1 MIPRPFII
9 AGPTASGKTD
19 LALALAKKIDGEI
32 VSVDSRQIYKGLNIG
47 TACPKGL
54 WQDNSFYVEGIKYYL
69 ADFLPVDKKFDVSL
83 FCTEAQKIENAAEK
97 PLIFAGGTGL
107 YLQSYFCGMD
117 NLPPADETLRKN
129 LSKKTKAELYSE
141 LKKLDP
147 ESAKTIPEG
156 NLHRV
161 MRALEITLLSGK
173 PASSLRTQTGVKE
186 IPFSRALFFYIN
198 WDKELL
204 NKRIEKRTKQIFE
217 PMIEEA
223 RAAIKL
229 FGKASCGL
237 NTLGYAQAIQVLEGK
252 LSRQEALE
260 KIIILTR
267 QYAKRQRT
275 WFRRYKNIIL
285 LDIKEESDFDIPV
298 LCQKIIDASKTIL
311 G

>member
-1 MIPRPFII
+1 MKPRPFII
-9 AGPTASGKTD
+9 AGPTASGKTA
-19 LALALAKKIDGEI
+19 LALALAKKLDGEI
-32 VSVDSRQIYKGLNIG
+32 ISVDSRQIYKGLNIG

-54 WQDNSFYVEGIKYYL
+54 WQEGNFYVEGIKYHL

-83 FCTEAQKIENAAEK
+83 FCQAASKIEKAAKK

-107 YLQSYFCGMD
+107 YLQNYFCGMD
-117 NLPPADETLRKN
+117 ELPPADEALRKR
-129 LSKKTKAELYSE
+129 LSLKTKEELYSE

-147 ESAKTIPEG
+147 KSAQNIPQG

-173 PASSLRTQTGVKE
+173 PASSLRKQTGVKE
-186 IPFSRALFFYIN
+186 IAFSRALFFYIN

-204 NKRIEKRTKQIFE
+204 NQRIALRTKQIFE

-223 RAAIKL
+223 RAAIKV
-229 FGKASCGL
+229 FGKEACGL
-237 NTLGYAQAIQVLEGK
+237 NTLGYAQAIEVLEGK
-252 LSRQEALE
+252 ISRQEALE

-275 WFRRYKNIIL
+275 WFRRYKNIL
-285 LDIKEESDFDIPV
+285 SLDIKREEDFDIPV
-298 LCQKIIDASKTIL
+298 LCQKIIDLSKAI
-311 G
+311 

>member
-19 LALALAKKIDGEI
+19 LALALAKQMDGEI

-54 WQDNSFYVEGIKYYL
+54 WKDNSFYVENIKYYL
-69 ADFLPVDKKFDVSL
+69 ADFLPIDRKFDVSL
-83 FCTEAQKIENAAEK
+83 FIKEAQKITAETK
-97 PLIFAGGTGL
+97 KQLIFAGGTGL
-107 YLQSYFCGMD
+107 YLQGFFCGMD
-117 NLPPADETLRKN
+117 KLPPADERLRK
-129 LSKKTKAELYSE
+129 EL
-141 LKKLDP
+141 
-147 ESAKTIPEG
+147 SAKTKEELYTELKRLDPQSTQTIPQG

-161 MRALEITLLSGK
+161 LRALEISILTGK

-186 IPFSRALFFYIN
+186 IPFEKALFFYIN

-204 NKRIEKRTKQIFE
+204 NKRIVLRTNKIFE

-223 RAAIKL
+223 REAVKI
-229 FGKASCGL
+229 FGKNACGL
-237 NTLGYAQAIQVLEGK
+237 NTLGYMQAIQVLEGK
-252 LSRQEALE
+252 LNKQEALE

-275 WFRRYKNIIL
+275 WFKRYKNIISF
-285 LDIKEESDFDIPV
+285 DIKEEKDFDIPL
-298 LCQKIIDASKTIL
+298 LCQKIKDLSKAI
-311 G
+311 

>member
-32 VSVDSRQIYKGLNIG
+32 ISVDSRQIYKGLNSG

-54 WQDNSFYVEGIKYYL
+54 WQDNNFYVQGIKYYL
-69 ADFLPVDKKFDVSL
+69 ADFLELDKKFDVSL
-83 FCTEAQKIENAAEK
+83 FCSAASQIEKAAKK

-117 NLPPADETLRKN
+117 ALPPADETLRKN

-161 MRALEITLLSGK
+161 MRALEITLLSGR
-173 PASSLRTQTGVKE
+173 PASSLRKQTGAKE

-217 PMIEEA
+217 PMLEETKTA
-223 RAAIKL
+223 LKT
-229 FGKASCGL
+229 FGAGACGL
-237 NTLGYAQAIQVLEGK
+237 NTLGYTQAREVLEGK
-252 LSRQEALE
+252 ISKQEALE

-275 WFRRYKNIIL
+275 WFKRYKNL
-285 LDIKEESDFDIPV
+285 LTLDIKKESDFDISL
-298 LCQKIIDASKTIL
+298 LCQKIIEASKAI
-311 G
+311 